1 MKKYNID
8 LPQDEYGH
16 LDHEELDEMF
26 EEKESLYGHGNKVP
40 MGMTISKTKKRV
52 DIEYG
57 RYRYGNGEIWNKI
70 RRKLDSY
77 GGWNVD
83 KARSDFYHWAKEER
97 IPDNIDLRYEF
108 DSEFGLN
115 NRHYHRDEWEV
126 DENKVIRKMPPT
138 GYHLKRMHERYYKN
152 LGHQFLGYKI
162 NEKAI
167 KCPETA
173 KILYDAFGRKIV
185 NAMNGGLVDP
195 EILNHPSISNI
206 TYKIKDIY
214 RELYGRDYR
223 RNSNGKWQY
232 VYGPRYKTEFG
243 YYGAEIRELFEP
255 VHTPDYWVKCDPRE
269 LKAEHRER
277 AVNARRA
284 KVRDKKLKKELYQQI
299 YDEGIN
305 MSRYDENAVKQ

>member
-1 MKKYNID
+1 MKKYNIN
-8 LPQDEYGH
+8 LPQDEFNH

-26 EEKESLYGHGNKVP
+26 EEKESLYRHGNKVP
-40 MGMTISKTKKRV
+40 MGMAISKTKKRTYIKY
-52 DIEYG
+52 D

-70 RRKLDSY
+70 HRKLNSY
-77 GGWNVD
+77 GGWNID

-97 IPDNIDLRYEF
+97 IPDNINLRYEF
-108 DSEFGLN
+108 DLEFGLN
-115 NRHYHRDEWEV
+115 IRLNRRNRNQWKI
-126 DENKVIRKMPPT
+126 DENKIIHKLSPT
-138 GYHLKRMHERYYKN
+138 GYYLKRIHEKYYKN

-173 KILYDAFGRKIV
+173 KILYDAFGRNIV

-206 TYKIKDIY
+206 TYKIKETY
-214 RELYGRDYR
+214 NELYGLDYR
-223 RNSNGKWQY
+223 RNSNGKYQY
-232 VYGPRYKTEFG
+232 VYGSRYNPKLG
-243 YYGAEIRELFEP
+243 CLGREIRDLFEP
-255 VHTPDYWVKCDPRE
+255 VYTPDYWAKRDPKE

-277 AVNARRA
+277 VVNYRRA

-299 YDEGIN
+299 YNEGIT
-305 MSRYDENAVKQ
+305 MSRL